1 MTILTICISIH
12 LDDYTPMDYPNEW
25 ITLPHYPPSIPVLPV
40 HLRGAGALF
49 WRAQV
54 LGFRGRLEEA
64 LRVGGSQV
72 ERRGEANGSWLNL
85 KKRGEFRFQKNLRL
99 KW

>member
-1 MTILTICISIH
+1 
-12 LDDYTPMDYPNEW
+12 MDYPNEW
-25 ITLPHYPPSIPVLPV
+25 IILPDYPPSIPVLPI

-72 ERRGEANGSWLNL
+72 ERCW
-85 KKRGEFRFQKNLRL
+85 FQLVEPEKTWRVSVSEKPWGKVVKLML
-99 KW
+99 GLAW

>member
-1 MTILTICISIH
+1 M
-12 LDDYTPMDYPNEW
+12 DYTPG
-25 ITLPHYPPSIPVLPV
+25 LPTFD
-40 HLRGAGALF
+40 LRGAGALF

-72 ERRGEANGSWLNL
+72 ERRW
-85 KKRGEFRFQKNLRL
+85 FQLVEPEKTWGKVVKLML
-99 KW
+99 GLAW